1 MRTDMPGTMLEAP
14 LLAPPISPARRSWR
28 RYRAGILF
36 VLPALILY
44 LVFMVYPFFQSI
56 YFSLTSWN
64 GVTAVKEW
72 VGFANYGKLMGD
84 GLFWK
89 SLLHTVIWVII
100 GTIAPIV
107 VGMLLAILLWR
118 RPKGFTLFRTVF
130 FMPQVLST
138 VVIGIVW
145 NWIYNP
151 IFGILNEALD
161 AVGLEDLSRGWLGDP
176 DVALYAV
183 LVAAIWATIG
193 FVFVILLA
201 GLQNVSKDLL
211 EAATVDGANVWQRF
225 WDVTVPQLAG
235 VLNVVI
241 ALLLIGGFSVFDIVF
256 VMTGGGPANATEVLA
271 SYTYKEAFTQ
281 NNVGYASALA
291 VVITVISL
299 IASVT
304 FIRLRERQEA

>member
-1 MRTDMPGTMLEAP
+1 MAGATLDAP
-14 LLAPPISPARRSWR
+14 LVAPSSSPVAQAWR
-28 RYRAGILF
+28 RYRAGFFF
-36 VLPALILY
+36 VLPALVLY
-44 LVFMVYPFFQSI
+44 LIFMVYPFFRSI

-72 VGFANYGKLMGD
+72 VGLANYRELIGD
-84 GLFWK
+84 RLFWL
-89 SLLHTVIWVII
+89 SLQHTIIWVIV

-107 VGMLLAILLWR
+107 VGMLLAMLLWR
-118 RPKGFTLFRTVF
+118 RPKGFTLFRTIF

-145 NWIYNP
+145 SWIYNP

-211 EAATVDGANVWQRF
+211 EAATIDGANVWQRF
-225 WDVTVPQLAG
+225 WNVTVPQLAG
-235 VLNVVI
+235 VINVVI
-241 ALLLIGGFSVFDIVF
+241 AFLLIGGFSVFDIVF
-256 VMTGGGPANATEVLA
+256 VMTGGGPANATDVLA
-271 SYTYKEAFTQ
+271 TFTYKEAFTQ
-281 NNVGYASALA
+281 NNVGYASAIA

>member
-1 MRTDMPGTMLEAP
+1 MTGTTLNAP
-14 LLAPPISPARRSWR
+14 LVAPSISPTQRYWR

-36 VLPALILY
+36 ILPALILY
-44 LVFMVYPFFQSI
+44 LVFMVYPFFRSI
-56 YFSLTSWN
+56 YFSLTNWN

-72 VGFANYGKLMGD
+72 VGLANYRELIGD
-84 GLFWK
+84 RLFWL
-89 SLLHTVIWVII
+89 SLQHTIIWVVI
-100 GTIAPIV
+100 GTIAPIAI
-107 VGMLLAILLWR
+107 GMLLAILLWR
-118 RPKGFTLFRTVF
+118 RPKGFTLFRTIF

-138 VVIGIVW
+138 VVIGIIW

-161 AVGLEDLSRGWLGDP
+161 AVGLEEVSRGWIGDP

-193 FVFVILLA
+193 LCFVIFLA

-211 EAATVDGANVWQRF
+211 EAATIDGANVWQRF
-225 WDVTVPQLAG
+225 WNVTVPQMAS
-235 VLNVVI
+235 VINVVI
-241 ALLLIGGFSVFDIVF
+241 ALLLIWGFSVFDVIF

-271 SYTYKEAFTQ
+271 TYTYKEAFTQ
-281 NNVGYASALA
+281 NNVGYASTLS

>member
-1 MRTDMPGTMLEAP
+1 MVSTSPTVPLTAP
-14 LLAPPISPARRSWR
+14 ALSPWLRSWR
-28 RYRAGILF
+28 RYRAGFLF
-36 VLPALILY
+36 ILPALLLY

-56 YFSLTSWN
+56 YFSFTNWN
-64 GVTAVKEW
+64 GVNAVKEW
-72 VGFANYGKLMGD
+72 VGLANYQELIHD
-84 GLFWK
+84 GLFW
-89 SLLHTVIWVII
+89 LALQHTVIWVII

-107 VGMLLAILLWR
+107 IGMLLAILLWR
-118 RPKGFTLFRTVF
+118 RPKGFNVFRTF
-130 FMPQVLST
+130 YFMPQVLSS
-138 VVIGIVW
+138 VVISIIW

-151 IFGILNEALD
+151 IFGILNKSLD
-161 AVGLEDLSRGWLGDP
+161 AIGLKDISRGWIGDP
-176 DVALYAV
+176 DTALYAV

-193 FVFVILLA
+193 LCLVIFLA

-211 EAATVDGANVWQRF
+211 EAATVDGANSWQRF
-225 WDVTVPQLAG
+225 WHVTVPQMAN

-271 SYTYKEAFTQ
+271 TYTYKEAFTQ
-281 NNVGYASALA
+281 NHVGYASSLS
-291 VVITVISL
+291 VVITVLSL

>member
-1 MRTDMPGTMLEAP
+1 MSGTTLDAP
-14 LLAPPISPARRSWR
+14 FIAPSISPARRSWR

-44 LVFMVYPFFQSI
+44 LIFMVYPFFQSI
-56 YFSLTSWN
+56 YFSFTSWN

-72 VGFANYGKLMGD
+72 VGLANYYELIKD
-84 GLFWK
+84 DLFWL
-89 SLLHTVIWVII
+89 SLQHTVFWVIV
-100 GTIAPIV
+100 GTIAPIAI
-107 VGMLLAILLWR
+107 GMLLAILLWR
-118 RPKGFTLFRTVF
+118 RPKGFTLFRTF
-130 FMPQVLST
+130 YFMPQVLSA

-151 IFGILNEALD
+151 IFGILNESLD
-161 AVGLEDLSRGWLGDP
+161 AFGLEDLSRGWLGDP

-183 LVAAIWATIG
+183 LIAAIWATIG
-193 FVFVILLA
+193 LCFVIFLA

-211 EAATVDGANVWQRF
+211 EAATVDGANAWQRF
-225 WDVTVPQLAG
+225 WNVTVPQLAS
-235 VLNVVI
+235 VINVVV
-241 ALLLIGGFSVFDIVF
+241 ALLLIGGFSVFDIIF

-271 SYTYKEAFTQ
+271 TYTYKEAFTQ
-281 NNVGYASALA
+281 NNVGYASTLS

>member
-1 MRTDMPGTMLEAP
+1 MAGATLDAP
-14 LLAPPISPARRSWR
+14 LVAPSSSPVAQAWR
-28 RYRAGILF
+28 RYRAGVLF
-36 VLPALILY
+36 VLPALVLY
-44 LVFMVYPFFQSI
+44 LVFMVFPFFQSI
-56 YFSLTSWN
+56 YFSLTDWN

-72 VGFANYGKLMGD
+72 VGLANYRELIGD
-84 GLFWK
+84 GLFWL
-89 SLLHTVIWVII
+89 SLKNTIIWVII

-107 VGMLLAILLWR
+107 VGMLLALLLWS

-145 NWIYNP
+145 SWIYNP

-161 AVGLEDLSRGWLGDP
+161 TVGLEDLSRGWLGDP

-211 EAATVDGANVWQRF
+211 EAATIDGANVWQRF
-225 WDVTVPQLAG
+225 WNVTVPQLAG
-235 VLNVVI
+235 VINVVI
-241 ALLLIGGFSVFDIVF
+241 AFLLIGGFSVFDIVF
-256 VMTGGGPANATEVLA
+256 VMTGGGPANATDVLA
-271 SYTYKEAFTQ
+271 TFTYKEAFTQ
-281 NNVGYASALA
+281 NNVGYASAIA

>member
-1 MRTDMPGTMLEAP
+1 MAGATLDAP
-14 LLAPPISPARRSWR
+14 FVTPSSSPVQRSWR

-36 VLPALILY
+36 VLPAFILY
-44 LVFMVYPFFQSI
+44 LVFMVYPFFRSI

-72 VGFANYGKLMGD
+72 VGLANYRGLIGD
-84 GLFWK
+84 NLFWL

-118 RPKGFTLFRTVF
+118 RPKGFTVFRTVF

-151 IFGILNEALD
+151 IFGILNETLD
-161 AVGLEDLSRGWLGDP
+161 SVGLTNLSRGWLGDP

-211 EAATVDGANVWQRF
+211 EAATIDGANVWQRF
-225 WDVTVPQLAG
+225 WNVTVPQLAG

-271 SYTYKEAFTQ
+271 TYTYKEAFTQ